1 MATGGIVERNQTLK
15 REDLSSLMTIV
26 DQHACPFTSA
36 LKKGSAPHNSLQEWP
51 LDSHAQNQVAA
62 ATYTSGSSN
71 KIPQDGADVDTFED
85 FSARVKGSM
94 YVQYARRQPK
104 VSRLANMTSD
114 VAGVGY
120 KKEMA
125 NAISKALV
133 AHKRDIEATIS
144 SAQECQLET
153 ATKPYQTRGI
163 GKWIQTA
170 AQGTLAVDSDFRT
183 PATSIKSEAAASAKE
198 ESIRGVLQ
206 SIFDQTGDTSKSFYG
221 LCGTTVKK
229 TISEFTLFSPRTNNQ
244 VVSNRDTNSNRLAA
258 SVDIIESDFGT
269 VTLNLSTFL
278 LNDSRTGTPAAFDPT
293 PGQKSLFIL
302 NMSSLELAFAE
313 NTNVRELPD
322 LGGGPRSLIESVFA
336 LKSYSGGLDHGKY
349 TLT

>member
-1 MATGGIVERNQTLK
+1 MAGIVERSQTLK

-36 LKKGSAPHNSLQEWP
+36 LKKGAAPKNSLQEWP
-51 LDSHAQNQVAA
+51 LDSHAVNQVAS
-62 ATYTSGSSN
+62 ATYSAGSSN
-71 KIPQDGADVDTFED
+71 LIPQDGADVTAFED
-85 FSARVKGSM
+85 FSSRVKGNM

-133 AHKRDIEATIS
+133 AHKRDIEATLS

-153 ATKPYQTRGI
+153 STAPYQTRGI
-163 GKWIQTA
+163 GKWIQNA
-170 AQGTLAVDSDFRT
+170 AQSTLPVDAGFRT
-183 PATSIKSEAAASAKE
+183 PTTSVKTETAAAAKE

-221 LCGTTVKK
+221 LCGTAVKK

-244 VVSNRDTNSNRLAA
+244 VVSNRDVSNSRLAA

-278 LNDSRTGTPAAFDPT
+278 LNDSRTGSAFNPV

-349 TLT
+349 SLT